1 MRRVK
6 IKVIATE
13 NIKDFEKTVNEF
25 IENLN
30 HILVSAKHK
39 GYNNGRRRK
48 IKDIQNRNCRNGR
61 KRKGI

>member
-39 GYNNGRRRK
+39 CYRVA
-48 IKDIQNRNCRNGR
+48 
-61 KRKGI
+61 